1 MELPVL
7 SSKNINEL
15 SDSQLNTLINQL
27 EEGYNHILNQCDPN
41 KYIPEQRFRLAKAS
55 KFIGNLIDIYMDRK
69 GVQLPN
75 CLN

>member
-27 EEGYNHILNQCDPN
+27 EEGFRHILNQCDPN
-41 KYIPEQRFRLAKAS
+41 KYIPEQRLRLAKARN
-55 KFIGNLIDIYMDRK
+55 FIGNLIDIYMDRK
-69 GVQLPN
+69 GIVLPD
-75 CLN
+75 CLK